1 MNLQLFWTYKKRA
14 TSLNI
19 AKIINA
25 PTINAPPVYIKF
37 SVFSVKGLRLSH
49 CFDTILEG
57 LASVND
63 SWLTPP
69 AFRSGKS

>member
-1 MNLQLFWTYKKRA
+1 MNFQLFLTYKKRA

-37 SVFSVKGLRLSH
+37 SVFSVKGLPLN
-49 CFDTILEG
+49 
-57 LASVND
+57 ASI
-63 SWLTPP
+63 P
-69 AFRSGKS
+69 RSVS